1 VLRQYNVL
9 QDKAYQDTHPATSG
23 VQNKAA
29 ALPQDE
35 IIVDGAR
42 LRRAF
47 RRQGR
52 IWLWLGPLSVAAAV
66 LLLGSITPRT
76 YTAATSVALQQS
88 SGVSSPL
95 ALLAGGGGSTKR
107 YLGVLK
113 SRALA
118 QTVERHVHLRQLYG
132 TKMFGTEDAAVDF
145 LAKSVKPDD
154 NATDGLLYIAVALPA
169 SPRLTPHPS
178 PSVPQVEAAAADAA
192 NDYAGALKEYYA
204 TSDTD
209 QGAVLLRGA
218 DREVRQARANY
229 DDAVARSLEF
239 TRGLSRVDPRSA
251 PPPAP
256 ASGSDAAS
264 SGSSSDSSSGTPRGG
279 TDAETAAAG
288 LGQLYTALN
297 QVQANLRA
305 AQAVRAAGQQGIGK
319 QLGNL
324 SAVPTDDPLLASAHS
339 RVTQDQLAYNT
350 ASRLYGPENP
360 SVIQAQARLTVD
372 QADLDRQVQGVRRGL
387 TTPNIRSNEEITGL
401 LAREAKLT
409 QQIALAERHL
419 GVSRRLS
426 GEAGQLQAE
435 VGIQLDL
442 LKTTLSEAEKIK
454 LDNASSLSRMTVID
468 AAVPP
473 KSGEPG
479 LSKLAALCVA
489 LAFLAFLMS
498 VLWEYFRTASKI
510 NLAGPSLNGSGM
522 LGTVVQENSGL
533 KEDAARKAGQVS

>member
-1 VLRQYNVL
+1 VL

-251 PPPAP
+251 PLPAP

-297 QVQANLRA
+297 QVQADLRA

-360 SVIQAQARLTVD
+360 AVIQAQARLTVD

-498 VLWEYFRTASKI
+498 VLWEYFRTASKV
-510 NLAGPSLNGSGM
+510 NPAGPSLNGSGM

>member
-1 VLRQYNVL
+1 MLRQYNVL

-251 PPPAP
+251 PLPAP

>member
-1 VLRQYNVL
+1 MLQTVPQDKIL
-9 QDKAYQDTHPATSG
+9 QDKIPIA
-23 VQNKAA
+23 
-29 ALPQDE
+29 PQDE
-35 IIVDGAR
+35 IIIDGAR

-66 LLLGSITPRT
+66 LLLGLTVPRT

-88 SGVSSPL
+88 SGGSSTL
-95 ALLAGGGGSTKR
+95 ALLTGGGGSSKR

-118 QTVERHVHLRQLYG
+118 ETVERHVHLRQLYG
-132 TKMFGTEDAAVDF
+132 TKVFGTEDAAIDF
-145 LAKSVKPDD
+145 LTKNVKPDD
-154 NATDGLLYIAVALPA
+154 NAADGLLYIAVTLPA
-169 SPRLTPHPS
+169 SPRLAPHPS

-204 TSDTD
+204 NSDTD
-209 QGAVLLRGA
+209 QGVALLRGA

-229 DDAVARSLEF
+229 DDAVARALEF

-251 PPPAP
+251 P
-256 ASGSDAAS
+256 ASGPNAAAS
-264 SGSSSDSSSGTPRGG
+264 DGSSSAPHGG
-279 TDAETAAAG
+279 PDADTAAAG

-297 QVQANLRA
+297 QVQADLRA
-305 AQAVRAAGQQGIGK
+305 AQAVRAAGQLGIGK
-319 QLGNL
+319 QLNDL
-324 SAVPTDDPLLASAHS
+324 SAVPTDDPLLANARS

-360 SVIQAQARLTVD
+360 AVIQAQTRLTVD
-372 QADLDRQVQGVRRGL
+372 QADLERQKQGVKRSL
-387 TTPNIRSNEEITGL
+387 TTPDIRSNEEITGL
-401 LAREAKLT
+401 LAREAKLN
-409 QQIALAERHL
+409 QQIAQAERHL

-426 GEAGQLQAE
+426 GEVGRLQAE
-435 VGIQLDL
+435 VAIQLDL

-479 LSKLAALCVA
+479 LSKLAAICVA
-489 LAFLAFLMS
+489 LAFLAFLVS
-498 VLWEYFRTASKI
+498 VLWEYFRAAPKAGPT
-510 NLAGPSLNGSGM
+510 GPSLNGSGT
-522 LGTVVQENSGL
+522 LSPAV
-533 KEDAARKAGQVS
+533 EDAALKAGQSQ

>member
-251 PPPAP
+251 PLPAP

-297 QVQANLRA
+297 QVQADLRA

-360 SVIQAQARLTVD
+360 AVIQAQARLTVD

-498 VLWEYFRTASKI
+498 VLWEYFRTASKV
-510 NLAGPSLNGSGM
+510 NPAGPSLNGSGM

>member
-1 VLRQYNVL
+1 VL

-251 PPPAP
+251 PLPAP

-297 QVQANLRA
+297 QVQADLRA

-360 SVIQAQARLTVD
+360 AVIQAQARLTVD

-498 VLWEYFRTASKI
+498 MLWEYFRTASKI
-510 NLAGPSLNGSGM
+510 NLAGPSLNGSG
-522 LGTVVQENSGL
+522 TISTAPS
-533 KEDAARKAGQVS
+533 EDAPRKAGQL